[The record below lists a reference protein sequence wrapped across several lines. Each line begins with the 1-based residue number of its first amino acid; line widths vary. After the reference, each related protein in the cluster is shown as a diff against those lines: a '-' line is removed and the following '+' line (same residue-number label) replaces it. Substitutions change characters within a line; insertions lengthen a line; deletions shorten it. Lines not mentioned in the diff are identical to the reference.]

1 MNKKI
6 KIILLTI
13 LMLLPLNVI
22 FAKEVVKPDEYEK
35 DSTVW
40 VMSYNGIK
48 YYSDT
53 NESSENELGVIP
65 HDSIVFTNARK
76 YVDADIWLYIK
87 YNNQNGWIILAK
99 NMMSSEVAYGYNE
112 TMLTGETVDL
122 YASPKENAKIVG
134 SVPSNTTVSIK
145 YVHGAVLS
153 WYYTEYNGITGWI
166 KGTYSFVQESYN
178 RLVLLNDTYVYEEP
192 DGKKTSTKVEKDKII
207 NVFGTKDSLDKNNN
221 IVKYALTEING
232 EKKWILISGNNVNYA
247 EQIDSNML
255 ENETATIVSGDK
267 IYSSANSKAK
277 EIGVIEDST
286 KITEA
291 YKYKD
296 SKGNDSYYIV
306 SSSGT
311 GWVLKEFYD
320 YKEEDD
326 KSDITD
332 NTSKDNKNNL
342 SNGVIWIVC
351 SIICIL
357 VILIIIFIVKK
368 NKKEIN
374 SKE

>member
-1 MNKKI
+1 MNKKKI
-6 KIILLTI
+6 IIILLTI

-35 DSTVW
+35 NSTVW

-134 SVPSNTTVSIK
+134 SVPSNTTVSVK

-166 KGTYSFVQESYN
+166 KGTYSFVQESNN

-207 NVFGTKDSLDKNNN
+207 NVFGKKDSLDKNNN

-232 EKKWILISGNNVNYA
+232 EKKWILISGDNVNYA
-247 EQIDSNML
+247 EQINYDIL

-267 IYSSANSKAK
+267 IYSSANSNAK
-277 EIGVIEDST
+277 EVGVIDENT

-306 SSSGT
+306 SSSGS
-311 GWVLKEFYD
+311 GWVLKAFYD
-320 YKEEDD
+320 YKEDANKND
-326 KSDITD
+326 KPNTDNNKITD
-332 NTSKDNKNNL
+332 DNNAF
-342 SNGVIWIVC
+342 IWIVC
-351 SIICIL
+351 SIICVL
-357 VILIIIFIVKK
+357 VIIAIIFVVKK
-368 NKKEIN
+368 NKKEIQN
-374 SKE
+374 KD

>member
-6 KIILLTI
+6 IIILLTI

-35 DSTVW
+35 NSTVW

-134 SVPSNTTVSIK
+134 SVPSNTTVSVK

-166 KGTYSFVQESYN
+166 KGTYSFVQESNN

-232 EKKWILISGNNVNYA
+232 EKKWILISGDNVNYA
-247 EQIDSNML
+247 EQINYDIL

-267 IYSSANSKAK
+267 IYSSANSNAK
-277 EIGVIEDST
+277 EVGVIDENT

-306 SSSGT
+306 SSSGN
-311 GWVLKEFYD
+311 GWVLKAFYD
-320 YKEEDD
+320 YKEESD
-326 KSDITD
+326 KPNTDNNKITD
-332 NTSKDNKNNL
+332 DNNAF
-342 SNGVIWIVC
+342 IWIVC
-351 SIICIL
+351 SIICVL
-357 VILIIIFIVKK
+357 VIIAIIFVVKK
-368 NKKEIN
+368 NKKEIQN
-374 SKE
+374 KD